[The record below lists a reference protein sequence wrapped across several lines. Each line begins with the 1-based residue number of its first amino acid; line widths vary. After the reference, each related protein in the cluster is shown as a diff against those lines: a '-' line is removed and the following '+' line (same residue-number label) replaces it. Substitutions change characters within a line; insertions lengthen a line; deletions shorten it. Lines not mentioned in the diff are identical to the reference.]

1 MLDVAW
7 PELMVIGVVALVAI
21 GPKDLP
27 RVMFGL
33 GRFAGKCRRVLR
45 DLQMGFE
52 QLNYE
57 AEVAARLKQVEAA
70 AVNKEMDMSGKAAE
84 AKAAAAKAAGA
95 AATGGGKPID
105 QTQKEREAEL
115 VYEAEMM
122 QKAGMVHQTEMH
134 GHRAAPYGEESAAV
148 AEVAPEN
155 FSKNAPKNAPDIS
168 PNIIPHE

>member
-27 RVMFGL
+27 RVMFSL

-57 AEVAARLKQVEAA
+57 AEVAARLKQAEAA
-70 AVNKEMDMSGKAAE
+70 AVNKEKDMSGKAAGS
-84 AKAAAAKAAGA
+84 AAFE
-95 AATGGGKPID
+95 GGMPID
-105 QTQKEREAEL
+105 QTQKGSETEL
-115 VYEAEMM
+115 VHEAEMM
-122 QKAGMVHQTEMH
+122 QKAEMVHQTEMH